1 MFPEQEG
8 PAPSPRI
15 AMFKA
20 LLETLKEKRHVP
32 ALPELLPKEE
42 DLVHKLFVA
51 RRSTAI
57 PNNRLFKEFLIHK
70 T

>member
-1 MFPEQEG
+1 
-8 PAPSPRI
+8 
-15 AMFKA
+15 MFKA